1 MTYFVQLLRTASL
14 SGANVFNLENAKML
28 LSVDKGWI
36 MQDVMK
42 FVLSRPEVDKI
53 VKDNKDVFPGQFDDE
68 DVNEL

>member
-1 MTYFVQLLRTASL
+1 
-14 SGANVFNLENAKML
+14 ML

-36 MQDVMK
+36 MQEIIK

-53 VKDNKDVFPGQFDDE
+53 VKDNKDFFPGQLDEE